1 MDHRT
6 LGDGLTVPA
15 IGLGCMGMSTAYG
28 IPDDAEST
36 ATIHRALDLGITFF
50 DSADVYGN
58 GHNETLL
65 GAALKGRRD
74 QAIIATKVGNLGR
87 SAAPRTVDGSPAHV
101 TAGCEA
107 SLKRL
112 GVETIDLYYLHRVDP
127 EVPIEET
134 VGAMKRLVEQGKIR
148 HIGLSEAGPET
159 LRRAASVHPIAAL
172 QSEWSLW
179 SRDVEPAILPTCRE
193 LGIGFVAYAPLGR
206 GYLTGTIPT
215 LDALIADDRRRD
227 HPRFAAENL
236 AANAR
241 LLDALRPVAEAHRAT
256 LAQVAIAWVLAK
268 GRDVVAIPGAKR
280 RKWLEENAA
289 AADLSLTAAE
299 ITALDAAFAPGVAA
313 GTRYP
318 VKQMAG
324 VGI

>member
-1 MDHRT
+1 MQTRT

-28 IPDDAEST
+28 TPDDAEST
-36 ATIHRALDLGITFF
+36 ATVHRALDLGMTFF

-65 GAALKGRRD
+65 GAALKGRRHE
-74 QAIIATKVGNLGR
+74 AIIATKVGNLGR

-107 SLKRL
+107 SLERL

-127 EVPIEET
+127 QVPIEET
-134 VGAMKRLVEQGKIR
+134 VGAMKRLVEQGKVR
-148 HIGLSEAGPET
+148 HIGLSEAGPQT
-159 LRRAASVHPIAAL
+159 LRRAAAVHPIAAL

-179 SRDVEPAILPTCRE
+179 SRDIETEIVPVCRE
-193 LGIGFVAYAPLGR
+193 LGIGLVPYAPLGR

-215 LDALIADDRRRD
+215 LDALIPDDRRRD
-227 HPRFAAENL
+227 HPRFAAENM
-236 AANAR
+236 ARNAR
-241 LLDALRPVAEAHRAT
+241 LLEALRPVAEAHGAT
-256 LAQVAIAWVLAK
+256 MAQVAIAWVLAQ
-268 GRDVVAIPGAKR
+268 GPDVVPIPGAKR
-280 RKWLEENAA
+280 RTWLEENARA
-289 AADLSLTAAE
+289 AEIALTAAE
-299 ITALDAAFAPGVAA
+299 IAALSAAFPPGAAA

-318 VKQMAG
+318 EKQMAG
-324 VGI
+324 LGL

>member
-1 MDHRT
+1 MDTRT

-15 IGLGCMGMSTAYG
+15 LGLGCMGMSTAYG
-28 IPDDAEST
+28 TPDDDEST
-36 ATIHRALDLGITFF
+36 ATILRALDLGITFF

-65 GAALKGRRD
+65 GKALKGRRD
-74 QAIIATKVGNLGR
+74 EAIIATKVGNLGR

-112 GVETIDLYYLHRVDP
+112 GIDTIDLFYLHRVDP

-134 VGAMKRLVEQGKIR
+134 VGAMKRLVEQGKVR
-148 HIGLSEAGPET
+148 HIGLSEAGAQT
-159 LRRAASVHPIAAL
+159 LRRAAAVHPIAAL

-179 SRDVEPAILPTCRE
+179 TREVEAEIVPTCRE

-241 LLDALRPVAEAHRAT
+241 LLDALRPVAEAHGAT
-256 LAQVAIAWVLAK
+256 LAQVAIAWLLAK
-268 GRDVVAIPGAKR
+268 GKDVVAIPGAKR
-280 RKWLEENAA
+280 RKWLEENAGA
-289 AADLSLTAAE
+289 AGLALSPSE
-299 ITALDAAFAPGVAA
+299 IAALDAAFVPGAAA

-318 VKQMAG
+318 AKQMAT

>member
-1 MDHRT
+1 METRT
-6 LGDGLTVPA
+6 LGDGLAVPA
-15 IGLGCMGMSTAYG
+15 LGLGCMGMSTAYG
-28 IPDDAEST
+28 TPDDAEST
-36 ATIHRALDLGITFF
+36 ATILRALDLGINFF

-65 GAALKGRRD
+65 GKALKGRRD
-74 QAIIATKVGNLGR
+74 EAIIATKVGNLGR

-112 GVETIDLYYLHRVDP
+112 GIDTIDLFYLHRVDP

-134 VGAMKRLVEQGKIR
+134 VGAMKRLVEQGKVR
-148 HIGLSEAGPET
+148 HIGLSEAGAQT
-159 LRRAASVHPIAAL
+159 LRRAATVHPIAAL

-179 SRDVEPAILPTCRE
+179 TRDVEAEIVPTCRE

-241 LLDALRPVAEAHRAT
+241 LLDALRPVAETHRAT

-268 GRDVVAIPGAKR
+268 GKDVVAIPGAKR
-280 RKWLEENAA
+280 RKWLEENAGA
-289 AADLSLTAAE
+289 AGLSLSPAE
-299 ITALDAAFAPGVAA
+299 ITTLDAAFAPGTAA

-318 VKQMAG
+318 AKQMAT

>member
-1 MDHRT
+1 MQTRT

-28 IPDDAEST
+28 TPDDAEST
-36 ATIHRALDLGITFF
+36 ATVHRALDLGMTFF

-65 GAALKGRRD
+65 GAALRGRRHE
-74 QAIIATKVGNLGR
+74 AIIATKVGNLGR

-107 SLKRL
+107 SLERL

-127 EVPIEET
+127 QVPIEET
-134 VGAMKRLVEQGKIR
+134 VGAMKRLVEQGKVR
-148 HIGLSEAGPET
+148 HIGLSEAGPQT
-159 LRRAASVHPIAAL
+159 LRRAAAVHPIAAL

-179 SRDVEPAILPTCRE
+179 SRDIETEIVPVCRE
-193 LGIGFVAYAPLGR
+193 LGIGLVPYAPLGR

-215 LDALIADDRRRD
+215 LDALIPDDRRRD
-227 HPRFAAENL
+227 HPRFAAENM
-236 AANAR
+236 ARNAR
-241 LLDALRPVAEAHRAT
+241 LLEALRPVAEAHGAT
-256 LAQVAIAWVLAK
+256 MAQVAIAWVLAQ
-268 GRDVVAIPGAKR
+268 GPDVVPIPGAKR
-280 RKWLEENAA
+280 RTWLEENARA
-289 AADLSLTAAE
+289 AEIALTAAE
-299 ITALDAAFAPGVAA
+299 IAALSAAFPPGAAA

-318 VKQMAG
+318 EKQMAG
-324 VGI
+324 LGL

>member
-1 MDHRT
+1 MKTRT

-28 IPDDAEST
+28 TPDDAEST
-36 ATIHRALDLGITFF
+36 ATIHRALDIGMNFF

-65 GAALKGRRD
+65 GAALKGRRHD
-74 QAIIATKVGNLGR
+74 AIIATKVGNLGR
-87 SAAPRTVDGSPAHV
+87 AAAPRTVDGSPAHV

-127 EVPIEET
+127 QVPIEDT
-134 VGAMKRLVEQGKIR
+134 VGAMKRLVEQGKVR
-148 HIGLSEAGPET
+148 HIGLSEAGAQT
-159 LRRAASVHPIAAL
+159 LRRAAAVHPIAAL

-179 SRDVEPAILPTCRE
+179 SRDIEAEIVPVCRE
-193 LGIGFVAYAPLGR
+193 LGIGLVPYAPLGR

-215 LDALIADDRRRD
+215 LDALIPDDRRRD
-227 HPRFAAENL
+227 HPRFAAENM
-236 AANAR
+236 ARNAR
-241 LLDALRPVAEAHRAT
+241 LLDALRPVAEAHGAT
-256 LAQVAIAWVLAK
+256 MAQVAIAWVLAQ
-268 GRDVVAIPGAKR
+268 GPDVVPIPGAKR
-280 RKWLEENAA
+280 RKWLEENAKA
-289 AADLSLTAAE
+289 TEIVLTPAE
-299 ITALDAAFAPGVAA
+299 IAALSAAFARGAAA

-318 VKQMAG
+318 EKQMAG
-324 VGI
+324 LGI